1 VDEQQT
7 FRKAEIHSRQ
17 ACQAFERTRRR
28 QSAKT
33 RKKKHRNS
41 TFITLFLKMKFKP
54 KMMEKVEHVTVAH
67 AGASYNPDFDDH
79 QALLR
84 QEHNKEFKKVKS
96 QDSYKAKAKPK
107 SKSCKINLQIF

>member
-1 VDEQQT
+1 
-7 FRKAEIHSRQ
+7 
-17 ACQAFERTRRR
+17 
-28 QSAKT
+28 
-33 RKKKHRNS
+33 
-41 TFITLFLKMKFKP
+41 MKFKP

-107 SKSCKINLQIF
+107 SKSCQINLQIFKNFFRCCNGGRDGDRVDARSWNSS

>member
-1 VDEQQT
+1 
-7 FRKAEIHSRQ
+7 
-17 ACQAFERTRRR
+17 
-28 QSAKT
+28 
-33 RKKKHRNS
+33 
-41 TFITLFLKMKFKP
+41 MKFKP

-96 QDSYKAKAKPK
+96 EDSYKAKAKPK
-107 SKSCKINLQIF
+107 SKCCRMGWAATNENEHHVLSLFLALYFLSVFCRLFVAF